1 MGLFSGHGIGFC
13 GIDLLF
19 YCRIFFNRL
28 TDLLLFYK
36 CNARAHQTFS
46 QMIEFKDVFKKN
58 HKTNL
63 FNQEKPLSVVFSSDV
78 QAL

>member
-1 MGLFSGHGIGFC
+1 MFSGHGIGSC

-19 YCRIFFNRL
+19 YCRIFFTRL
-28 TDLLLFYK
+28 TDLPLFYK
-36 CNARAHQTFS
+36 CSTKVHQTFS
-46 QMIEFKDVFKKN
+46 QMTEFKDFFKKN

-63 FNQEKPLSVVFSSDV
+63 FNQEKPLSVVFSSDA